1 MAHVREGARVL
12 QEKCF
17 GAISQIARSLMLCA
31 AATSGANN
39 NLLSKLRERK
49 NVSVAGKDKAQA
61 SANKASASSKNGAKK
76 ENDDYSVSSIESD
89 GNMTVTSVST
99 IGNIVGGIMNKK
111 KDMHL
116 RSKSF
121 DIPPSPR
128 IMRMQPPPSAL
139 DADGGIVEYWQTSI
153 AAERRKTA
161 EVPSRPPRSKK
172 SSFRGAMSTPP
183 RQTPVSRKIISPNKS
198 PRRDD
203 ASVVSFAD
211 DSTKGDPQFSQQV
224 EDILNVAFEIV
235 ETKSLKKSLDY
246 LIACNFLTPSARDI
260 ASFLRLHQ
268 SKIDAVIL
276 GDYLG
281 DGGKDVDDAE
291 HFNLI
296 RFNYISAISFVGMNV
311 ERGLRHLL
319 TNCGFR
325 LPGEAQKIDR
335 IMNTFAQ
342 CFWEDNA
349 GDHGKCP
356 FQDQDTVFLISFA
369 IIMLN
374 TDLHKTSSY
383 GTPRGHSAPKQK
395 QRKKMTKPEFLNNLR
410 GVDNSEDLSRDYL
423 SDIYDSIAANP
434 IAIYR
439 PPESAAGEISYG
451 TKTIRFSSGEYGH
464 IIQGNMDLSG
474 MLKHLIKSVKPSQEL
489 LRGLAAHEHPY
500 LTIRNR
506 RNKKKRKK
514 DTVPEELIRSAFG
527 SSWHHFHGIINSA
540 LDSAHL
546 DPKGL
551 ENCLDVLMYALCA
564 TICLDLKV
572 ERSAFASQ
580 LVRVKFFRENR
591 GLEEDDTEHHNQKR
605 SPRIR
610 DHLDYKDDAWFLR
623 IERAAESY
631 HENAKIAA
639 LDEVDGMFRKLHAS
653 LKVDS
658 TLKKEM
664 ILVARRIR
672 NGQVLLN
679 DPTRYFLKEGILS
692 KKCNR
697 SGRNVKYTFF
707 LFSDMLIY
715 ARENGEQFKIHG
727 ELPLH
732 LMKIISI
739 SGTGNKKSQ
748 TQKRSFHII
757 HPRKSFLVFCVSA
770 EEKNEWLKEV
780 NAAIEREVKRMA
792 RIEGARQASAAFD
805 R

>member
-1 MAHVREGARVL
+1 
-12 QEKCF
+12 
-17 GAISQIARSLMLCA
+17 
-31 AATSGANN
+31 
-39 NLLSKLRERK
+39 
-49 NVSVAGKDKAQA
+49 
-61 SANKASASSKNGAKK
+61 
-76 ENDDYSVSSIESD
+76 
-89 GNMTVTSVST
+89 
-99 IGNIVGGIMNKK
+99 
-111 KDMHL
+111 
-116 RSKSF
+116 
-121 DIPPSPR
+121 
-128 IMRMQPPPSAL
+128 
-139 DADGGIVEYWQTSI
+139 
-153 AAERRKTA
+153 
-161 EVPSRPPRSKK
+161 
-172 SSFRGAMSTPP
+172 MSTPP